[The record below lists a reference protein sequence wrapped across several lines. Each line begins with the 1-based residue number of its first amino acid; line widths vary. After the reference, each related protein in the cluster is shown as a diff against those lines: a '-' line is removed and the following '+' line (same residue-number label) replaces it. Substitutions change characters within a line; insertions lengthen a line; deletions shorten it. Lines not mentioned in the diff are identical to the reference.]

1 MRKIEFR
8 NLSAVVRVGLPLCA
22 LLLISGL
29 IFLVIQT
36 EVQQNTPSFAQNGTN
51 QQRNVHVINHVKQ
64 LQKLNNSTNSA
75 YLHKQESPLSV
86 VESMRSG
93 DNSTL
98 TSGTLGKTGIEKTNA
113 SNTASKIGKNGNS
126 YFTFSKNKRE
136 LSTPENNSHTGEFG
150 AGIRIALVNPTFTTA
165 AYNHAF
171 YVFYKK
177 YGETPSKVNITSDL
191 KLLSSKVVNT
201 NINLSSPAARSA
213 FAMLN
218 LLSNLKWL
226 TQDSNITVLTDADVD
241 EGSIF
246 KNNGETPRSNAFDVV
261 ILGHQE
267 YVTQQEYDNLKQFV
281 SNGGTMIILDGNV
294 FFAQVKYDRNT
305 QNVTL
310 MKGHGWTFNGKS
322 AWKSVNERWKSETSQ
337 WVGSN
342 YLCYKC
348 VSRFVNDPFGYKP
361 HEEQYVT
368 NPKDIVLLNYNASVP
383 ETLFHTKPVIAS
395 YELNYKNGRVISL
408 GIYSDDI
415 ISNGKFQRYLDSLLL
430 QYDIKITD

>member
-1 MRKIEFR
+1 MKNFSFR
-8 NLSAVVRVGLPLCA
+8 VRVGLPLIVIVLTSA
-22 LLLISGL
+22 FILILSETGLLRNRPG
-29 IFLVIQT
+29 
-36 EVQQNTPSFAQNGTN
+36 FAQNINGE
-51 QQRNVHVINHVKQ
+51 QRNTTLINQSLSLRKVD
-64 LQKLNNSTNSA
+64 STSKSA
-75 YLHKQESPLSV
+75 YFHKPDSPLSV
-86 VESMRSG
+86 VESMRNG
-93 DNSTL
+93 DNLNLSSRVPSTIG
-98 TSGTLGKTGIEKTNA
+98 SEKTNVE
-113 SNTASKIGKNGNS
+113 KIGSKAGNNS
-126 YFTFSKNKRE
+126 KPYFIFSKDKRE
-136 LSTPENNSHTGEFG
+136 LSTPENNTHTGEFG
-150 AGIRIALVNPTFTTA
+150 AGIRIALINPTFTTA

-171 YVFYKK
+171 YLFYKK
-177 YGETPSKVNITSDL
+177 YGETLPKVNVTSDL
-191 KLLSSKVVNT
+191 KLLSSKVISTNT
-201 NINLSSPAARSA
+201 NLTSPAARSA

-226 TQDSNITVLTDADVD
+226 TQDSNISVLSDADVD

-246 KNNGETPRSNAFDVV
+246 KKNKDAADTNAFDVI

-267 YVTQQEYDNLKQFV
+267 YVTQQEYNNLKQFV

-294 FFAQVKYDRNT
+294 FFAQVKYDRNS
-305 QNVTL
+305 QNITL
-310 MKGHGWTFNGKS
+310 VKGHGWTFNGRS
-322 AWKSVNERWKSETSQ
+322 AWESINERWKSETSQ

-368 NPKDIVLLNYNASVP
+368 NPRDIVLLNYNASVP
-383 ETLFHTKPVIAS
+383 ESLFHTKPIIAS
-395 YELNYKNGRVISL
+395 YELSYKKGRVISL

>member
-1 MRKIEFR
+1 MKKFSYALTI
-8 NLSAVVRVGLPLCA
+8 SLPLIA
-22 LLLISGL
+22 LVLTSIIILVMIETRLLA
-29 IFLVIQT
+29 
-36 EVQQNTPSFAQNGTN
+36 NTQAFAQNITLAH
-51 QQRNVHVINHVKQ
+51 RNLTLIVRPVSLRKIDS
-64 LQKLNNSTNSA
+64 NSTPPD
-75 YLHKQESPLSV
+75 LKRLDSPLSL
-86 VESMRSG
+86 VETMRNG
-93 DNSTL
+93 VNSNL
-98 TSGTLGKTGIEKTNA
+98 SSQRLSTSGSANV
-113 SNTASKIGKNGNS
+113 NKNGSIVSSNS
-126 YFTFSKNKRE
+126 GNNNTYYTFSEDKRE
-136 LSTPENNSHTGEFG
+136 LSTPGNNIHTGEFG
-150 AGIRIALVNPTFTTA
+150 TGIRIALVNPTFTTA

-177 YGETPSKVNITSDL
+177 YANTRPDVNVTTDL
-191 KLLSSKVVNT
+191 KLLSSKVINT
-201 NINLSSPAARSA
+201 STSLTSPSARSA

-218 LLSNLKWL
+218 LLNNLKWL
-226 TQDSNITVLTDADVD
+226 TQDSNITVLSDAAVD
-241 EGSIF
+241 NGSIF
-246 KNNGETPRSNAFDVV
+246 DKNAKDRNMFDVI

-267 YVTQQEYDNLKQFV
+267 YVTQEEYNNLKEFV

-294 FFAQVKYDRNT
+294 FFAQVKYDRNN

-310 MKGHGWTFNGKS
+310 VKGHGWTFNGKS
-322 AWKSVNERWKSETSQ
+322 AWKSINERWKSETSQ

-383 ETLFHTKPVIAS
+383 EYLFHKKPVIAS
-395 YELNYKNGRVISL
+395 YELNYKLGRVIAL

>member
-1 MRKIEFR
+1 MVKI
-8 NLSAVVRVGLPLCA
+8 GLPLCA
-22 LLLISGL
+22 VLLITGFIL
-29 IFLVIQT
+29 IVIQT
-36 EVQQNTPSFAQNGTN
+36 EVLQSSSSFAQNMTDK
-51 QQRNVHVINHVKQ
+51 QRNVPLINRLQQ
-64 LQKLNNSTNSA
+64 LQKLNNNSNSA

-98 TSGTLGKTGIEKTNA
+98 TSHTLAKSGVEKINA
-113 SNTASKIGKNGNS
+113 SNTSSKIGKNSNA
-126 YFTFSKNKRE
+126 YFAFSNDKRE
-136 LSTPENNSHTGEFG
+136 LSNPDNNSHTGEFG
-150 AGIRIALVNPTFTTA
+150 AGIRIALINPTFTTA

-171 YVFYKK
+171 YLFYKK
-177 YGETPSKVNITSDL
+177 YGETPPKVNITSDL
-191 KLLSSKVVNT
+191 KLLSSKVINT
-201 NINLSSPAARSA
+201 NTNLTSPSARSA

-246 KNNGETPRSNAFDVV
+246 KNNGGNPRSNAFDVV

-294 FFAQVKYDRNT
+294 FFAQVKYDKNT

-310 MKGHGWTFNGKS
+310 VKCHGWTFNGMS

-415 ISNGKFQRYLDSLLL
+415 IDLLRN
-430 QYDIKITD
+430 

>member
-1 MRKIEFR
+1 MVKI
-8 NLSAVVRVGLPLCA
+8 GLPICA
-22 LLLISGL
+22 ILLITGL
-29 IFLVIQT
+29 ILVMIQT
-36 EVQQNTPSFAQNGTN
+36 AVLQSTPIFAQNTTDK
-51 QQRNVHVINHVKQ
+51 QRNVPITNHVQQ
-64 LQKLNNSTNSA
+64 LHKLNNNSSSA

-86 VESMRSG
+86 VESMRNS
-93 DNSTL
+93 DNTNQTSTIL
-98 TSGTLGKTGIEKTNA
+98 AKNGAEKINA
-113 SNTASKIGKNGNS
+113 SNTVSNIGKNKNT
-126 YFTFSKNKRE
+126 YFTFSKEKRE
-136 LSTPENNSHTGEFG
+136 LSTPDNNSHTGEFG
-150 AGIRIALVNPTFTTA
+150 AGIRIALINPTFTTA

-177 YGETPSKVNITSDL
+177 YGETPPKVNITSDL
-191 KLLSSKVVNT
+191 NLLSSKVINT
-201 NINLSSPAARSA
+201 DTNLRSASARSA

-246 KNNGETPRSNAFDVV
+246 KNIGRYSRTNAFDVI

-267 YVTQQEYDNLKQFV
+267 YVTQQEYDNLKRFV

-294 FFAQVKYDRNT
+294 FFAQVKYDKNT
-305 QNVTL
+305 QTVTL

-368 NPKDIVLLNYNASVP
+368 NPRDIVLLNYNATVP

>member
-1 MRKIEFR
+1 MKNFPF
-8 NLSAVVRVGLPLCA
+8 LVRVGLPLIVIVLTSA
-22 LLLISGL
+22 FILILSETGL
-29 IFLVIQT
+29 M
-36 EVQQNTPSFAQNGTN
+36 QNRPGFAQNINGE
-51 QQRNVHVINHVKQ
+51 QRNTTLINHSLSLRKVD
-64 LQKLNNSTNSA
+64 STSKSA
-75 YLHKQESPLSV
+75 YFHKPDSPLSV
-86 VESMRSG
+86 VESMRNG
-93 DNSTL
+93 DNLNLSSRVPSTIG
-98 TSGTLGKTGIEKTNA
+98 SEKTNVE
-113 SNTASKIGKNGNS
+113 KIGNKAGNNS
-126 YFTFSKNKRE
+126 NPYFIFSKDKRE
-136 LSTPENNSHTGEFG
+136 LSTPENNTHTGEFG
-150 AGIRIALVNPTFTTA
+150 AGIRIALINPTFTTA

-171 YVFYKK
+171 YLFYKK
-177 YGETPSKVNITSDL
+177 YGETLPKVNVTSNL
-191 KLLSSKVVNT
+191 KLLASKVVRTNT
-201 NINLSSPAARSA
+201 NLTSPAARSA

-226 TQDSNITVLTDADVD
+226 THDSKITVLSDADVD

-246 KNNGETPRSNAFDVV
+246 QKSKDTTDTNAFDVA

-267 YVTQQEYDNLKQFV
+267 YVTQQEYNNLKQFV
-281 SNGGTMIILDGNV
+281 SNGGTLIILDGNV
-294 FFAQVKYDRNT
+294 FFAQVKYDRNS
-305 QNVTL
+305 QNITL
-310 MKGHGWTFNGKS
+310 VKGHGWTFNGRS

-368 NPKDIVLLNYNASVP
+368 NPRDIVLLNYNASVP
-383 ETLFHTKPVIAS
+383 ESLFHAKPIIAS
-395 YELNYKNGRVISL
+395 YELSYKKGRVISL